1 MSSSCDAITRDVLA
15 ALAFKLGMEETMAS
29 PQRASDT
36 GLKLCLTDDS
46 VAPGELTA
54 NAHTDFGLLT
64 LIFCNAPVMEFQDPA
79 SSVSNPDPWLRVK
92 PVEGCA
98 LVHGAD
104 ALRRASG
111 GVLHSPVH
119 RVVQPEDVGPEG
131 TCMTV
136 YYLRPE
142 HEELKVEV

>member
-15 ALAFKLGMEETMAS
+15 ALASKLGMEEAMAS

-64 LIFCNAPVMEFQDPA
+64 LIFCNAPVMELQDPA
-79 SSVSNPDPWLRVK
+79 SPASNTDGWLLIE

-104 ALRRASG
+104 ALRHASG
-111 GVLHSPVH
+111 GVLHSPLH
-119 RVVQPEDVGPEG
+119 RVVQPENVGPEG

-142 HEELKVEV
+142 HGQQKVKV